1 MFLAASRTRTRTDAR
16 AVPAPQR
23 AGPPRGLR
31 EALEGAAVITLTDG
45 EQHGDVLPDPQALLR
60 RADAV
65 LVEAHDEWQ
74 VATAATPLRR
84 LHGLLNPPEDP
95 LRRWRSRP

>member
-23 AGPPRGLR
+23 AGPPRELR
-31 EALEGAAVITLTDG
+31 EALQDAAVITLTDG

-60 RADAV
+60 RADACTNGPWARHGTTMPV
-65 LVEAHDEWQ
+65 LGRRPAP
-74 VATAATPLRR
+74 TA
-84 LHGLLNPPEDP
+84 LLTGP
-95 LRRWRSRP
+95 

>member
-1 MFLAASRTRTRTDAR
+1 MFLAASRMRTRTDAR

-23 AGPPRGLR
+23 AGPPRELR

-74 VATAATPLRR
+74 ISDRR
-84 LHGLLNPPEDP
+84 SPSPKAPWPAQPPEDP

>member
-1 MFLAASRTRTRTDAR
+1 MAMSFPTPKPCS
-16 AVPAPQR
+16 
-23 AGPPRGLR
+23 G
-31 EALEGAAVITLTDG
+31 
-45 EQHGDVLPDPQALLR
+45 
-60 RADAV
+60 ADAV

-84 LHGLLNPPEDP
+84 LHGLLNRPEDP